1 MYPEIKRKESPGK
14 ILVGDDDVAEEKTEV
29 PEKLDAPV
37 KSGTPVGQITY
48 LLNGEKWG
56 SCQAVVKETV
66 RRRTFT
72 WIAMKMCEMFYQ
84 FNF

>member
-1 MYPEIKRKESPGK
+1 MFPQKWFVWKSSGSGNQRKESPGK

-37 KSGTPVGQITY
+37 KSGTPVGQITH

-56 SCQAVVKETV
+56 AA
-66 RRRTFT
+66 RLL
-72 WIAMKMCEMFYQ
+72 
-84 FNF
+84 